1 MSPNLLLAL
10 LVCVPIP
17 NETPEKDV
25 AKKKEVEKLQGTWL
39 LESGILYDKPYA
51 QHTQIIFKGEK
62 LFAKYKDEE
71 HWATFTLDPSKKL
84 KEIDVHWYGKLLC
97 RGIYELNGDTL
108 KICIAASEDGRRPT
122 EFAGIIDVDQIFYT
136 FKRQKP

>member
-1 MSPNLLLAL
+1 MNPHVLLAL

-25 AKKKEVEKLQGTWL
+25 AKKKEVEKLQGIWV
-39 LESGILYDKPYA
+39 LESGVYHDRPYGR
-51 QHTQIIFKGEK
+51 HTQLTFKGEK

-71 HWATFTLDPSKKL
+71 YWATFSLEPSKKL
-84 KEIDVHWYGKLLC
+84 KEIDIRWYGKHLEL
-97 RGIYELNGDTL
+97 GIYDLDNDTL
-108 KICIAASEDGRRPT
+108 KICFAGENRPRPK
-122 EFAGIIDVDQIFYT
+122 EFAGIIGVDQIFYT